1 MENWLRSSE
10 EIKKILNQ
18 NMEHMKNEFSVSKIG
33 IFGSYV
39 RDSARPDSDIDII
52 VEFEEKSFDNYM
64 DLKFFLEDLLG
75 KKVDLVV
82 SDSIKKRAKPTIL
95 KEAEYV

>member
-1 MENWLRSSE
+1 
-10 EIKKILNQ
+10 
-18 NMEHMKNEFSVSKIG
+18 
-33 IFGSYV
+33 
-39 RDSARPDSDIDII
+39 
-52 VEFEEKSFDNYM
+52 M